1 MRDPCGP
8 NAFGVPGDPVHHVCN
23 CACIDGYEG
32 NPKTGC
38 TAIVTPP
45 PPPTDFPKPG
55 IEVNCLATGVAVK
68 VRMTDTNFHGVM
80 YVKGHSHDPRC
91 RKAVEP
97 GQGVRPIDFEV
108 DFDTCGLFH
117 YQVSDT
123 KFHYRWEPR
132 G

>member
-1 MRDPCGP
+1 MSDSTTTSSSTRTKGSTL
-8 NAFGVPGDPVHHVCN
+8 A
-23 CACIDGYEG
+23 
-32 NPKTGC
+32 
-38 TAIVTPP
+38 PP

-117 YQVSDT
+117 YQVGNQGGAKRSKNWSKRSKRHIFYIYT
-123 KFHYRWEPR
+123 SCNNNENTFL
-132 G
+132 